1 MKKKYGSPE
10 WIRSEIISVV
20 VSALLALLT
29 SLGLFK
35 LIGLQLNNTLIILLV
50 ITTCIFAL
58 LKVRKL
64 LKAREDFKNDLLN
77 RHQTTGQGPS
87 LGG

>member
-1 MKKKYGSPE
+1 MKKYGSPE

-29 SLGLFK
+29 SFGLFK
-35 LIGLQLNNTLIILLV
+35 LIGLKLNNTLIVSLV
-50 ITTCIFAL
+50 IATCLSVL

-64 LKAREDFKNDLLN
+64 LKARKDLKNDLLS
-77 RHQTTGQGPS
+77 RRQTTGQGPS